1 MPESKF
7 SASSEAKLPPLD
19 KLKPSGDSPS
29 GEKTVPSPKKK
40 KIKSDVLFMDTV
52 ADVQEYDDCIVIRG
66 NVLKKPFIEKPI
78 NAEDHEIMIHYSN
91 DSPCGSGYSV
101 LFRKT
106 KDTCS

>member
-1 MPESKF
+1 MSEQENLT
-7 SASSEAKLPPLD
+7 SSILSNSRDQTSTK
-19 KLKPSGDSPS
+19 
-29 GEKTVPSPKKK
+29 KKK
-40 KIKSDVLFMDTV
+40 KIKSDVLFEDQV
-52 ADVQEYDDCIVIRG
+52 ADLQEYDDCIVIRG

-106 KDTCS
+106 ESACS